1 MITLLSV
8 LLLTNSWPPLS
19 SAPCPEVGG
28 GLRDAGWMRENMSQ
42 NRLAILPGLTHY
54 ETGAAPAMVR
64 PVLPFLTGESGAA
77 SWSEQ
82 VKRTA

>member
-42 NRLAILPGLTHY
+42 NRLAIIPDQTHY
-54 ETGAAPAMVR
+54 DVFMSAALVPT
-64 PVLPFLTGESGAA
+64 VLPFLNGETHGAGGA
-77 SWSEQ
+77 GEAE
-82 VKRTA
+82 RAA